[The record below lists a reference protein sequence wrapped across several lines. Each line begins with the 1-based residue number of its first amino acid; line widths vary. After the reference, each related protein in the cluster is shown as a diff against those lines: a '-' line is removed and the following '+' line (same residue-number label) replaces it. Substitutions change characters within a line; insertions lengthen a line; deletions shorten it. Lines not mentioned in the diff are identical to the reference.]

1 MYQIYTKKLQ
11 AGEYHIELRFEGDL
25 INEITTNDSQLY
37 DDCVLY
43 QHGDCHNEHE
53 LVMFEF
59 FPDLIK
65 YIIELK

>member
-1 MYQIYTKKLQ
+1 MYKSYTRKLQ

-37 DDCVLY
+37 DDCFIY
-43 QHGDCHNEHE
+43 KNKDYFYEHE
-53 LVMFEF
+53 LEMFDTYEE
-59 FPDLIK
+59 LIE